1 MRSAPSYYV
10 DALTEH
16 VVTLTLAEANSIVDA
31 AIAKARQL
39 NVIVSVAVC
48 DEMGHL
54 IALNRMDG
62 AYPEIA
68 NRFAIGKAIVSAG
81 TGLPSGEVEGTV
93 DHPPAARVVM
103 QGVSRRSGFGEDCRS
118 SETGKSRV
126 PAALAEDYPMSK
138 RKSAPA
144 PGLPASY
151 ADAGGAPASL

>member
-1 MRSAPSYYV
+1 M
-10 DALTEH
+10 
-16 VVTLTLAEANSIVDA
+16 
-31 AIAKARQL
+31 
-39 NVIVSVAVC
+39 IVSVAVC

-151 ADAGGAPASL
+151 ADAGVPPLRCKTKAGAIKKGATSTDPRGMWEQARRPPLEIQ